1 MLLLCSSRRS
11 LPTRLLAQWNLYCL
25 NGAQENGTNGLFP
38 NRAERRNLLD
48 PFNVSLN
55 TTLESARISI
65 FACQKARGSER
76 GRVVVTPQVAAGR
89 LRRRSRPLWAAFT
102 RPQHA
107 CGVGRSQAGAGRVRG
122 SGRTPQL
129 TPRARSVRRSQRH
142 EVSRLVT
149 TGSRSPSAQRH
160 AESDAADRTGCSDT
174 MVS

>member
-107 CGVGRSQAGAGRVRG
+107 CGVGRGQAGAGRVRG
-122 SGRTPQL
+122 SDRTPQL
-129 TPRARSVRRSQRH
+129 TPRARSVRRSHRH
-142 EVSRLVT
+142 EVSRLMT
-149 TGSRSPSAQRH
+149 TGSRPPSAQRH
-160 AESDAADRTGCSDT
+160 A
-174 MVS
+174 